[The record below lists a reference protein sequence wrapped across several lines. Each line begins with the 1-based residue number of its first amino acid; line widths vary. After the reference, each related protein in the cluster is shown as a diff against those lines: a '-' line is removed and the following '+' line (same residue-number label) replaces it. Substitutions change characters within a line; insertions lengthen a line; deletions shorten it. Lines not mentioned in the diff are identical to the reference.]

1 MDYHDDDLIWFIIMM
16 MRKSFTSSGTWTSTC
31 LGTWLHYSLYWSSS
45 GWGWYF
51 PPTTKTIFSW
61 SFEASFPGCTPCL
74 KALPGRTPRAGFES
88 KPRSLAVA
96 QPAHSI
102 QLHRRH
108 NHHRHHR
115 RHHHRRHHRN
125 HHNLII
131 IFVLGDKQEPG
142 WEPPANNSNQNV

>member
-1 MDYHDDDLIWFIIMM
+1 MVYHHDDLMWFIMM
-16 MRKSFTSSGTWTSTC
+16 MIRKSFTSSGTWTSTC

-74 KALPGRTPRAGFES
+74 KALPGRTPRAGFDC

-102 QLHRRH
+102 HHQIHRRH
-108 NHHRHHR
+108 NHHRRR
-115 RHHHRRHHRN
+115 RHN

-142 WEPPANNSNQNV
+142 WEPPANNSNQNF